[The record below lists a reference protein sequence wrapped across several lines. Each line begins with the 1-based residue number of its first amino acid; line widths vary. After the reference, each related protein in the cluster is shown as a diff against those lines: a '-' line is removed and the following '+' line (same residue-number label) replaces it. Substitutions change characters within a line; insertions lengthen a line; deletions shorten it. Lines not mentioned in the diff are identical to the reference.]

1 MKRHAVLLTIGLLV
15 SKVFGFVRE
24 MVLSYYYGID
34 AVADVYLLSMSIP
47 NIVYGF
53 VASAFITTFI
63 PMYSRVRAE
72 KGNKQSEK
80 YLNNVL
86 TIVFIVSS
94 IFLILGLIFTEELVR
109 VFAKGFKGEIFDL
122 AVVFTKVTI
131 FGILFNGI
139 NSIFN
144 GYLQY
149 HNRFLINPLGGILMN
164 VIVIA
169 MIFISAQTHPVL
181 LSFSVVL
188 GALIQT
194 ILYYYV
200 MRKMGY
206 EYEWTMD
213 LSDPYLKDMLALAV
227 PIMLG
232 ASVNQ
237 VNNIVDRTMASA
249 VQDGAIATLNYASKL
264 SDSVYILFVST
275 ISTVMYPTLTRQAA
289 AKEYSALQDTVVKI
303 LNSVILIVIPATFG
317 MMALSEP
324 IIRFFYGRGQFD
336 QEAIKLTSQVLY
348 FYSIGITAYGLR
360 LILTRTFYSLH
371 DSKVPVIAGVISVI
385 SNIIMNMIFSKY
397 LGTAGLALATSLSAF
412 IAVFV
417 LHIALHRK
425 LSDLNTS
432 QFIKTSIKTV
442 GVSLVMS
449 MIVKMTYTFLLS
461 KMSYFLSMVISVS
474 IGILFFMIVMSFMR
488 IEEYDEIKKIILG
501 KLNLVK

>member
-1 MKRHAVLLTIGLLV
+1 
-15 SKVFGFVRE
+15 
-24 MVLSYYYGID
+24 
-34 AVADVYLLSMSIP
+34 
-47 NIVYGF
+47 
-53 VASAFITTFI
+53 
-63 PMYSRVRAE
+63 
-72 KGNKQSEK
+72 
-80 YLNNVL
+80 
-86 TIVFIVSS
+86 
-94 IFLILGLIFTEELVR
+94 
-109 VFAKGFKGEIFDL
+109 
-122 AVVFTKVTI
+122 
-131 FGILFNGI
+131 
-139 NSIFN
+139 
-144 GYLQY
+144 
-149 HNRFLINPLGGILMN
+149 MN

-169 MIFISAQTHPVL
+169 MIFISAHTHPVL
-181 LSFSVVL
+181 LAFSVIL

-385 SNIIMNMIFSKY
+385 SNIIMNMIFS
-397 LGTAGLALATSLSAF
+397 
-412 IAVFV
+412 
-417 LHIALHRK
+417 
-425 LSDLNTS
+425 
-432 QFIKTSIKTV
+432 
-442 GVSLVMS
+442 
-449 MIVKMTYTFLLS
+449 
-461 KMSYFLSMVISVS
+461 
-474 IGILFFMIVMSFMR
+474 
-488 IEEYDEIKKIILG
+488 
-501 KLNLVK
+501 